1 MSMSIADKMWNF
13 VRQNVILEDDEGK
26 KYEGRIIAC
35 EKPDDNEEGEYAI
48 YLTTITGENW
58 CLLEHEIVSL
68 EIKQSN

>member
-1 MSMSIADKMWNF
+1 MSMSKADKMWNS

-68 EIKQSN
+68 EIKK

>member
-1 MSMSIADKMWNF
+1 MSMSDKMWNS

-48 YLTTITGENW
+48 YLTTVTSK
-58 CLLEHEIVSL
+58 LSRTR
-68 EIKQSN
+68 

>member
-1 MSMSIADKMWNF
+1 MSMSMSDKMWNS
-13 VRQNVILEDDEGK
+13 VRQNAILEDDEGK

-48 YLTTITGENW
+48 YLTTVTGENW

-68 EIKQSN
+68 EIKQ

>member
-1 MSMSIADKMWNF
+1 MSMSKADKMWNS

-58 CLLEHEIVSL
+58 CLLEHEIVYL
-68 EIKQSN
+68 EIKQ

>member
-1 MSMSIADKMWNF
+1 MSMSKADKMWNS

-48 YLTTITGENW
+48 YLTTVTGENW

>member
-1 MSMSIADKMWNF
+1 MSMSMSDKIWNS

-48 YLTTITGENW
+48 YLTTVTGENW
-58 CLLEHEIVSL
+58 CL
-68 EIKQSN
+68 

>member
-1 MSMSIADKMWNF
+1 MSMSIADKMWNYPG
-13 VRQNVILEDDEGK
+13 QNVIIEDNEGK
-26 KYEGRIIAC
+26 RYEGRLIDC

-68 EIKQSN
+68 EIKE

>member
-26 KYEGRIIAC
+26 KYEGRIMAC
-35 EKPDDNEEGEYAI
+35 ERPDDNEEEEYAI
-48 YLTTITGENW
+48 HLTTVTGENW

-68 EIKQSN
+68 EIKK

>member
-1 MSMSIADKMWNF
+1 MSMSMSDKMWNS

-48 YLTTITGENW
+48 YLTTVKGENW

-68 EIKQSN
+68 EIKQ

>member
-68 EIKQSN
+68 EIKE

>member
-1 MSMSIADKMWNF
+1 MSMSMSDKMWNS

-48 YLTTITGENW
+48 YLTTVTGENW
-58 CLLEHEIVSL
+58 CLVEHEIVSL
-68 EIKQSN
+68 EIKQ

>member
-1 MSMSIADKMWNF
+1 MSMSKADKMWNS

-68 EIKQSN
+68 EIKE

>member
-1 MSMSIADKMWNF
+1 MSMSMSDKMWNS

-48 YLTTITGENW
+48 YLTTVTGENW
-58 CLLEHEIVSL
+58 CLLEHEIVYL
-68 EIKQSN
+68 EIKQ

>member
-26 KYEGRIIAC
+26 KYEGRIMAC
-35 EKPDDNEEGEYAI
+35 ERPDDNEEEEYAI
-48 YLTTITGENW
+48 HLTTVTGENW

-68 EIKQSN
+68 EIKE

>member
-26 KYEGRIIAC
+26 KYEGRIMAC
-35 EKPDDNEEGEYAI
+35 ERPDDNEEEEYAI
-48 YLTTITGENW
+48 HLTTVTGENW

-68 EIKQSN
+68 EIKQ

>member
-1 MSMSIADKMWNF
+1 MSMSMSDKMWNS

-68 EIKQSN
+68 EIKE

>member
-1 MSMSIADKMWNF
+1 MSMSDKMWNS

-48 YLTTITGENW
+48 YLTTVTGENW

-68 EIKQSN
+68 EIKQ